1 MKRYKGISILNFFY
15 FYSRNTMPKLTNSN
29 LSYNRPGTKM
39 EFSFLKTIMKS
50 RSKLKSGQTR
60 KSMKKAY
67 YSKLWRKSYKS
78 SR

>member
-1 MKRYKGISILNFFY
+1 MVSNMYLGILNFFF

-29 LSYNRPGTKM
+29 LSYNRPETKM
-39 EFSFLKTIMKS
+39 EFSFPKTITKS
-50 RSKLKSGQTR
+50 KSKLKSGQTR

-67 YSKLWRKSYKS
+67 YSKLWKKSYKS